1 MKPSST
7 SSNLVSAVPIRANLT
22 LDGSLPAGEVH
33 VWYTDLSAQENQ
45 LEQRS
50 SLLDET
56 ERERAARFLVSGA
69 KNQFVLSRSFLR
81 IVLGKYLG
89 TDPSALKFQ
98 LAANGKPELPASGL
112 YFNLS
117 HTEGTTAIAVTRA
130 GRVGVDV
137 ERIRENLKPLE
148 LAERFFSA
156 KEVEWLKAQPSAEQ
170 FSAFFACWAAKESY
184 IKAWGEGL
192 SMPLQEFGLIPLGG
206 NTKLDLEVYG
216 NPEAA
221 RSWSVWQL
229 DLGPGLCS
237 AVAGEAKD
245 VVVRVGH
252 WSPEVTGS
260 SR

>member
-1 MKPSST
+1 MNPDYTLQDRSASPS
-7 SSNLVSAVPIRANLT
+7 IRTDLRF
-22 LDGSLPAGEVH
+22 DGILPSGEVH
-33 VWYTDLSAQENQ
+33 VWYTDLSEQENQ

-50 SLLDET
+50 SLLDSA
-56 ERERAARFLVSGA
+56 ERERAARFLVTGA
-69 KNQFVLSRSFLR
+69 RDQFVMSRSFLR

-89 TDPSALKFQ
+89 VDAAELRFQ
-98 LAANGKPELPASGL
+98 LAGNGKPELPESGL

-117 HTEGTTAIAVTRA
+117 HTEGTTAMAVTRA

-148 LAERFFSA
+148 LAERFFSS
-156 KEVEWLKAQPSAEQ
+156 KEVEWLKSQPAAEQ

-184 IKAWGEGL
+184 IKGWGEGL

-206 NTKLDLEVYG
+206 NTKLQLEVYR

-229 DLGPGLCS
+229 DLGAELRS
-237 AVAGEAKD
+237 AVAVEAKES
-245 VVVRVGH
+245 VVRVGR
-252 WSPEVTGS
+252 WSPEV
-260 SR
+260 RA

>member
-1 MKPSST
+1 MKPSTT
-7 SSNLVSAVPIRANLT
+7 SQSSSSIASIRADLR
-22 LDGSLPAGEVH
+22 LDGVLPTGEVH

-45 LEQRS
+45 LEQGS
-50 SLLDET
+50 SLLDGT
-56 ERERAARFLVSGA
+56 ERERAARFLVRGA

-81 IVLGKYLG
+81 MLLGKYLG
-89 TDPSALKFQ
+89 MDAAEVRFQ
-98 LAANGKPELPASGL
+98 LAANGKPELPESGL

-137 ERIRENLKPLE
+137 EKIRENLKPLE

-156 KEVEWLKAQPSAEQ
+156 KEVEWLKGRPEAEQ
-170 FSAFFACWAAKESY
+170 FAGFFACWAAKESY

-206 NTKLDLEVYG
+206 NKKLKLEVYR
-216 NPEAA
+216 NPQAA

-229 DLGPGLCS
+229 DLGPELCS
-237 AVAGEAKD
+237 AVAVEAQD
-245 VVVRVGH
+245 CVVRIGQ
-252 WSPEVTGS
+252 WSPES
-260 SR
+260 SG